1 MSRGLIA
8 GSVSQTLSD
17 YKQMPIRPWA
27 EKTVKRSY
35 VLADVT
41 SLITRVNGAPARV
54 EDALKSIEE
63 RYVRV
68 RTPMKGASDEPRPAL
83 RWSPLDHA
91 GHLLD
96 VDELHSQRVKD
107 FLNDV
112 ESLSVPDAGNKKTE
126 DEHYNR
132 QPMEPILQRFR
143 VGRSTLANVL
153 YGLPESAFEKE
164 SVYPKTGEK
173 IRLLDYVEIIA
184 EHDDHHLATIR
195 ELIWN
200 PSF

>member
-1 MSRGLIA
+1 
-8 GSVSQTLSD
+8 
-17 YKQMPIRPWA
+17 MPIRPWA
-27 EKTVKRSY
+27 DKIVKRSY
-35 VLADVT
+35 ILADVT

-54 EDALKSIEE
+54 EDALQSIEE

-68 RTPMKGASDEPRPAL
+68 RTPKKGASGEARPAL

-96 VDELHSQRVKD
+96 VDELHSQRIKD

-112 ESLSVPDAGNKKTE
+112 ETLSVPTVGGIAE
-126 DEHYNR
+126 DKHYNR
-132 QPMEPILQRFR
+132 HELAPILQRFR

-153 YGLPESAFEKE
+153 YGLPEPAFTKE